1 VSLIRW
7 VGNLVTSLGVVLG
20 LSAVGL
26 PADVTTVAA
35 AAAGQLFGEGA
46 VRSRAEVVADQ
57 VNHANRA
64 RAYEAFGE
72 SIAQGWLMGGF
83 LFTFKPQLVGY
94 VHGMVGLMRAQKRFE
109 EQTTLTM
116 SALSTLLLYASSEM
130 QEASV
135 GVTA

>member
-1 VSLIRW
+1 
-7 VGNLVTSLGVVLG
+7 
-20 LSAVGL
+20 
-26 PADVTTVAA
+26 
-35 AAAGQLFGEGA
+35 
-46 VRSRAEVVADQ
+46 
-57 VNHANRA
+57 
-64 RAYEAFGE
+64 
-72 SIAQGWLMGGF
+72 MGGF